1 MAAPFAWRR
10 VDIRKPSFACPM
22 VALDHSAQFDTPQ
35 HARPPFAVLFCGA
48 LAVAAL
54 LAGLVLREFSDEGVR
69 LGTLLVWRLGCLVF
83 FAALVAGPLGR
94 LIRPLRAL
102 ADKDRPLLR
111 GFCTVLAV
119 YLVAILLPNLLA
131 VPGGIRPAGITA
143 GMVFFVAFTGGVTL
157 VMATALHRSLCRKVG
172 RKACR
177 AMLGV
182 SVIYFWLC
190 YGLIGLAHI
199 SGPHR
204 PDVFYELS
212 VILMVTGLLV
222 RFAERFIRSRRPVP
236 AA

>member
-1 MAAPFAWRR
+1 ML
-10 VDIRKPSFACPM
+10 
-22 VALDHSAQFDTPQ
+22 ALDHSAQFDTLRP
-35 HARPPFAVLFCGA
+35 ARPPFAVLFCGL
-48 LAVAAL
+48 LAVAVF
-54 LAGLVLREFSDEGVR
+54 LAGLTLRGFGDEGVG

-94 LIRPLRAL
+94 MIRPLRVL

-111 GFCTVLAV
+111 GFCAVLAV
-119 YLVAILLPNLLA
+119 YFMAILLPGLLA
-131 VPGGIRPAGITA
+131 VPDGTRPAGITA

-157 VMATALHRSLCRKVG
+157 VMATAVHHSLRRKVG

-204 PDVFYELS
+204 PDAFYELS
-212 VILMVTGLLV
+212 VILMVAGLLV
-222 RFAERFIRSRRPVP
+222 RFAERLIRSRRPVP
-236 AA
+236 AV